1 MPTNSN
7 PPTAAGAR
15 FAAAP
20 PIPERASHAA
30 PAAAAV
36 AAARLPAE
44 KARRLWELDFTK
56 GSLVLLMVVYHWWDT
71 FISHW
76 GPIFLFLRFLTPSF
90 ICISG
95 FIVSGVYFSK
105 YGADRGAMAR
115 RLVVRGL
122 KLLGVFVA
130 LNAARVGVSD
140 IWLHLPIGRL
150 DARTLAGIWLTG
162 HGVGGGNDKVAAFG
176 ILVPIGYLLIALAPL
191 VLAKRLGRK
200 PIAVALAVCWAGVV
214 GLGLAGTYSYTLE
227 LLAIGLL
234 GGVLGAIPT
243 DRIDRFVAKGWPAI
257 VAAYAAY
264 AAAITV
270 WGVPYILQVVGVP
283 LSLLLIYA
291 LARLVRNWRPSDP
304 IAFFGRY
311 SLVGYIVQ
319 IGALQV
325 LAHFWNRPGLGPAG
339 LVATFVAAA
348 LGTYIAVWI
357 TDRLR
362 IASPFVDRLYR
373 AVFA

>member
-1 MPTNSN
+1 MPTSDS
-7 PPTAAGAR
+7 PPGPR
-15 FAAAP
+15 PAP
-20 PIPERASHAA
+20 APLTPGPTSYAA
-30 PAAAAV
+30 PAALAV
-36 AAARLPAE
+36 PVARPPAD
-44 KARRLWELDFTK
+44 KAKRLWELDFTK
-56 GSLVLLMVVYHWWDT
+56 GSLVLLMVVYHWWDA
-71 FISHW
+71 FISHF
-76 GPIFLFLRFLTPSF
+76 GAIFLYLRFLTPSF

-105 YGADRGAMAR
+105 YGAIRGAMAR

-130 LNAARVGVSD
+130 LNVARVAVSD
-140 IWLHLPIGRL
+140 LWLHLPIRRL
-150 DARTLAGIWLTG
+150 DARTMAGIWLTG

-200 PIAVALAVCWAGVV
+200 PIVAALAVCWAGVV

-243 DRIDRFVAKGWPAI
+243 ERIDRFVAKAWPAI
-257 VAAYAAY
+257 VVAYGAYAL
-264 AAAITV
+264 AINH

-291 LARLVRNWRPSDP
+291 LARFVRNWRPANP

-311 SLVGYIVQ
+311 SLVAYIVQ

-325 LAHFWNRPGLGPAG
+325 LAHFWNRAGLGLAG
-339 LVATFVAAA
+339 HVATFLAAA
-348 LGTYIAVWI
+348 VGTYIAVWV

-362 IASPFVDRLYR
+362 AASPFLDRLYR

>member
-1 MPTNSN
+1 
-7 PPTAAGAR
+7 
-15 FAAAP
+15 
-20 PIPERASHAA
+20 
-30 PAAAAV
+30 
-36 AAARLPAE
+36 
-44 KARRLWELDFTK
+44 
-56 GSLVLLMVVYHWWDT
+56 
-71 FISHW
+71 
-76 GPIFLFLRFLTPSF
+76 
-90 ICISG
+90 
-95 FIVSGVYFSK
+95 
-105 YGADRGAMAR
+105 MAR

-130 LNAARVGVSD
+130 LNGARVAVSD
-140 IWLHLPIGRL
+140 LWLHLPIGRL
-150 DARTLAGIWLTG
+150 DAKTMVGIWLTG

-191 VLAKRLGRK
+191 VLARKFGRK
-200 PIAVALAVCWAGVV
+200 PIAVALAVCWLGVV
-214 GLGLAGTYSYTLE
+214 GLGLAGAYSFTLE
-227 LLAIGLL
+227 LFAIGLL

-243 DRIDRFVAKGWPAI
+243 ERIDRFVAKGWPAI
-257 VAAYAAY
+257 VVAYAAY
-264 AAAITV
+264 AAAIGF

-291 LARLVRNWRPSDP
+291 LARLVRDWPPSNP

-325 LAHFWNRPGLGPAG
+325 LAHFWNRPGLSRAG
-339 LVATFVAAA
+339 LFATFVAAA
-348 LGTYIAVWI
+348 VGTYIAVWI

-362 IASPFVDRLYR
+362 TASPVLDRLYR